1 MRERYVETAVPW
13 RRRTPGCAAANEHL
27 NFPRVYIAFA
37 SVGLWAII
45 IGVAKLI
52 F

>member
-1 MRERYVETAVPW
+1 MRERYVETAGPW
-13 RRRTPGCAAANEHL
+13 RRAPERAAADEHL

>member
-1 MRERYVETAVPW
+1 MRDRHVETAGPW
-13 RRRTPGCAAANEHL
+13 RRRIPERIVADDHP

-45 IGVAKLI
+45 IGIAKLI